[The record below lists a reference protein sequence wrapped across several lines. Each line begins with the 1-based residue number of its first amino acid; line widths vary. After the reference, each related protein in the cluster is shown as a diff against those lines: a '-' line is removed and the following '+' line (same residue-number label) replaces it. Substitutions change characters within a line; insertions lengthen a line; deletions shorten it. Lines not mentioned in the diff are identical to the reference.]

1 MIPAFDV
8 EIRHDYDVAGLRTDL
23 TSEQVASGFTD
34 HHGYESL
41 GLPSWQDVA
50 ECLSAEAEILAQ
62 AAQSSAPDGI
72 KEVLDAIDDEDG
84 DGVEFAEFMAA
95 FYGNDIG
102 VAGLSLALS
111 AARGAT
117 FYSCSSGLDSHH
129 HAEYPMVGVVPDVRR
144 AILLAELAE
153 RAGCGIGQQWGRWYL
168 YAESVSAMHA
178 LGKLIL
184 EQRDAFDA
192 LPEPKWVDGL
202 TEQLERIN
210 DY

>member
-8 EIRHDYDVAGLRTDL
+8 EIRHDYDVADLRTDL
-23 TSEQVASGFTD
+23 TAEQVASGFTD

-62 AAQSSAPDGI
+62 AALSSAPDGI

-84 DGVEFAEFMAA
+84 VEFAELMAT
-95 FYGNDIG
+95 FYGNDVG

-129 HAEYPMVGVVPDVRR
+129 HAEYPMVGVVPDVQR
-144 AILLAELAE
+144 ASLLAELAE

-168 YAESVSAMHA
+168 YAGSVSAMHV
-178 LGKLIL
+178 LGQLIL

-202 TEQLERIN
+202 AEQLERID

>member
-1 MIPAFDV
+1 MSVTA
-8 EIRHDYDVAGLRTDL
+8 
-23 TSEQVASGFTD
+23 EQAQ
-34 HHGYESL
+34 SL

-50 ECLSAEAEILAQ
+50 ECLSTEAEILAQ

-84 DGVEFAEFMAA
+84 VEFAELMAA
-95 FYGNDIG
+95 FYGNDVG
-102 VAGLSLALS
+102 VAGLSLALN

-129 HAEYPMVGVVPDVRR
+129 HAEYPLVGVVPDAQR
-144 AILLAELAE
+144 ASLLAELVE
-153 RAGCGIGQQWGRWYL
+153 RAGCGMGQQWGRWYL
-168 YAESVSAMHA
+168 YAESVSSMHT
-178 LGKLIL
+178 LGQLIL
-184 EQRDAFDA
+184 EQREAFDA

-202 TEQLERIN
+202 AEQLERIN